1 MFEFQTISMGM
12 VAVMVA
18 AAFLLLFLIAV
29 MLRRVVATNEVHIV
43 QSRRATTSY
52 GTSTGH
58 GNTYYEWPS
67 WVPMIGVTRIVL
79 PVSVFDVT
87 LQGYEAYD
95 KGRVPFVVDVV
106 AFFRISDS
114 NMAAQRVYNFA
125 ELHEQLRA
133 IVQGA
138 IRSVLASHEIDSIM
152 LERSKFG
159 EQFTLEVRGQLKNW
173 GVEAVKNIELMDIR
187 DAQANKVIHNIMEK
201 KKSLI
206 EMQSRTEVA
215 ENMKRAQIAE
225 IDAKRDT
232 DLQQQQARQDVGLR
246 TVEADRAVQVANQQA
261 LQVVKEQERATKE
274 REMAV
279 IQVADVQRA
288 EIDRSVNLVKAEQ
301 DRQTTILIADGQL
314 EAKRREA
321 QGIAVEGQARADAEK
336 AMQLA
341 PVEAQIVLAK
351 EIGTNDGY
359 QKYLVTI
366 RQVEAAQAV
375 GIEQAKALEQA
386 EVKVIANAGEPLRG
400 VTKVMELFSAK
411 GGTEIGAMLEAL
423 AQTEQGATLL
433 GKLGASNGAAEPQ
446 KA

>member
-1 MFEFQTISMGM
+1 MSELQSIAIVAM
-12 VAVMVA
+12 VAGV
-18 AAFLLLFLIAV
+18 LLLALIAV

-43 QSRRATTSY
+43 QSRSATTSY

-58 GNTYYEWPS
+58 GNTYYLWPS
-67 WVPMIGVTRIVL
+67 WVPLIGVTRIVL

-95 KGRVPFVVDVV
+95 KGRVPFIVDVV

-114 NMAAQRVYNFA
+114 NMAAQRVANFA
-125 ELHEQLRA
+125 EMHDQLRA

-159 EQFTLEVRGQLKNW
+159 EQFTAEVRGQLKNW

-187 DAQANKVIHNIMEK
+187 DAQGNKVIHNIMEK

-232 DLQQQQARQDVGLR
+232 DLQQQHARQDVGLR

-261 LQVVKEQERATKE
+261 LQLVKEQERITKE
-274 REMAV
+274 KEMAV
-279 IQVADVQRA
+279 VQVADVQRA
-288 EIDRSVNLVKAEQ
+288 EIDKSVNLVKADQ
-301 DRQTTILIADGQL
+301 DKQTTILIAEGQL

-321 QGIAVEGQARADAEK
+321 QGISAEGQARADAEK

-359 QKYLVTI
+359 QKYLITI

-386 EVKVIANAGEPLRG
+386 EVKVIANTGEPLKG
-400 VTKVMELFSAK
+400 ITKVMELFSAK

-423 AQTEQGATLL
+423 AQTDEGKTLL
-433 GKLGASNGAAEPQ
+433 GRIGANGASASPGS
-446 KA
+446 

>member
-1 MFEFQTISMGM
+1 MIVPFEFW
-12 VAVMVA
+12 
-18 AAFLLLFLIAV
+18 IAV
-29 MLRRVVATNEVHIV
+29 LPLILVGVVAILLRRVAATNEVHIV
-43 QSRRATTSY
+43 QSSRATTSY
-52 GTSTGH
+52 GTGTGH
-58 GNTYYEWPS
+58 GNAYYQWPS
-67 WVPMIGVTRIVL
+67 WVPIIGRTRIIL
-79 PVSVFDVT
+79 PVSVFDLT
-87 LQGYEAYD
+87 LQSYEAYD

-114 NMAAQRVYNFA
+114 NLAAQRVANFG
-125 ELHEQLRA
+125 ELHDQLKA

-138 IRSVLASHEIDSIM
+138 IRSVLASHEIDDIM

-159 EQFTLEVRGQLKNW
+159 EHFTIEVKSQLTNW
-173 GVEAVKNIELMDIR
+173 GVESVKNIELMDIR

-215 ENMKRAQIAE
+215 ENMKKAQIAE
-225 IDAKRDT
+225 IDAGRDT
-232 DLQQQQARQDVGLR
+232 QLQEQKARQEVGLR
-246 TVEADRAVQVANQQA
+246 TVEADRAVQIANQQA
-261 LQVVKEQERATKE
+261 LQGVKEQERVTKE

-288 EIDRSVNLVKAEQ
+288 EIDKSVNVVKAEQ
-301 DRQTTILIADGQL
+301 DRQTTILIAEGQL

-351 EIGTNDGY
+351 EIGTNEGY

-366 RQVEAAQAV
+366 RQVEAAQLV
-375 GIEQAKALEQA
+375 GVEQAKALERA
-386 EVKVIANAGEPLRG
+386 EVKVIANTGEPLKG
-400 VTKVMELFSAK
+400 ITKVMDLFSAK

-423 AQTEQGATLL
+423 AQTEQGNALL
-433 GKLGASNGAAEPQ
+433 DKLGVQNGAAEPV
-446 KA
+446 KE

>member
-1 MFEFQTISMGM
+1 MSDFQVFGTLIAGLGI
-12 VAVMVA
+12 
-18 AAFLLLFLIAV
+18 LLLVIVAI

-43 QSRRATTSY
+43 QSSRATTSY
-52 GTSTGH
+52 GTNTDH

-67 WVPMIGVTRIVL
+67 WMPVLGITRIIL
-79 PVSVFDVT
+79 PVSVFDLT
-87 LQGYEAYD
+87 LHAYEAYD

-114 NMAAQRVYNFA
+114 NLAAQRVENFT
-125 ELHEQLRA
+125 ELHDQLKA

-138 IRSVLASHEIDSIM
+138 IRSVLASHEIDDIM

-159 EQFTLEVRGQLKNW
+159 EHFTLEVKSQLENW
-173 GVEAVKNIELMDIR
+173 GVETVKNTELMDIR

-232 DLQQQQARQDVGLR
+232 DLQQQQARQEVGLR
-246 TVEADRAVQVANQQA
+246 TVEADRVVQVANQQA
-261 LQVVKEQERATKE
+261 LQMVKEQERATKE

-288 EIDRSVNLVKAEQ
+288 EIDKSVNLVKADQ
-301 DRQTTILIADGQL
+301 DKQTTILVAEGQL

-321 QGIAVEGQARADAEK
+321 QGITVEGQARADAEK

-341 PVEAQIVLAK
+341 PVEAQIVPAK
-351 EIGTNDGY
+351 EIGTNEGY

-375 GIEQAKALEQA
+375 GVEQARALEKA
-386 EVKVIANAGEPLRG
+386 DVKVIANTGAPVSGM
-400 VTKVMELFSAK
+400 TQVMDLFSAK

-423 AQTEQGATLL
+423 AQSEEGDRLL
-433 GKLGASNGAAEPQ
+433 RKIGLGNGASQNQAQ
-446 KA
+446 